1 MSSEGIRL
9 EVPFA
14 GTVPSPV
21 SENEGMVTGNWRTTR
36 PVLDP
41 EKCTQ
46 CLACWL
52 VCPDACVTPADDVV
66 VFNYKY
72 CKGCSLCTVAC
83 PVGAITDL
91 PELQFAGG
99 EEETR

>member
-1 MSSEGIRL
+1 MSARGPVP

-14 GTVPSPV
+14 GTVASPV
-21 SENEGMVTGNWRTTR
+21 AENEGMVTGNWRTVR

-41 EKCTQ
+41 EKCGQ

-52 VCPDACVTPADDVV
+52 VCPDACITPTEDVV
-66 VFNYKY
+66 EFNYKY

-83 PVGAITDL
+83 PVGALTDV
-91 PELQFAGG
+91 PELQFRDDG
-99 EEETR
+99 EEE